1 MSMDA
6 AFVQRLSLTIA
17 QALAQ
22 AVAPLNEEIARL
34 RAEVESL
41 RQERNGDTP
50 LASPA
55 ARRASAALP
64 LRTAAAAP
72 AAPAARRGTSADAEC
87 RVPHCEAAVLAKELC
102 ETHYR
107 VMRRALANGER
118 FDPAKQKPAAA
129 KPVARGCSEPDCDDG
144 HYARGLCRRHY
155 MTLRARERAA
165 ERGGGAAPAGNGT
178 RRRREQPAPAIAV
191 VRREAA
197 PAAEIDTETI
207 ESTPPAARPGQA
219 AARAELMNGMPFFE
233 LAVGGEP
240 GVVAM
245 PTAEAVMRVMH
256 QYRGGLGKVAEVLG
270 RNRQTLMELLERL
283 NLLEAAVTMRKQE
296 CSRILRAPLRERLS
310 DLLFREKLLEDLKCL
325 KEVDESAR
333 TEIQVRCAQLAKTCN
348 TQEEAFAKLAQECGL
363 EESGLK
369 RLIWRYDLRRQL
381 RGLKSTRPAPSR
393 MRN

>member
-1 MSMDA
+1 MSLDA
-6 AFVQRLSLTIA
+6 ALVQRLSATIA

-22 AVAPLNEEIARL
+22 ALVPLNEEIDRL
-34 RAEVESL
+34 RAEVEAL
-41 RQERNGDTP
+41 RSDRGEHAAV
-50 LASPA
+50 ASP
-55 ARRASAALP
+55 RRASTPLP
-64 LRTAAAAP
+64 LRAAAQAAT
-72 AAPAARRGTSADAEC
+72 AAPAARRGSVAEAPC
-87 RVPHCEAAVLAKELC
+87 RVPHCQAPVLAKELC

-107 VMRRALANGER
+107 IMRRALANGER
-118 FDPAKQKPAAA
+118 FDPAKQKPATAR
-129 KPVARGCSEPDCDDG
+129 PVARACAEPDCDEG

-165 ERGGGAAPAGNGT
+165 ERGTGT
-178 RRRREQPAPAIAV
+178 RKRSEPAAIAV
-191 VRREAA
+191 VARKSMPVAVVDREI
-197 PAAEIDTETI
+197 EIETPV
-207 ESTPPAARPGQA
+207 ESPPNNQ

-233 LAVGGEP
+233 LAVGGDP

-245 PTAEAVMRVMH
+245 PTAEAVTRVLH

-283 NLLEAAVTMRKQE
+283 NLLESTVAMRKQE
-296 CSRILRAPLRERLS
+296 CSRILRAPLRERLA

-333 TEIQVRCAQLAKTCN
+333 TEIQVRCAQLAKTCS
-348 TQEEAFAKLAQECGL
+348 TQEEAFAKLAAECGL

-393 MRN
+393 ARN

>member
-6 AFVQRLSLTIA
+6 ALVQRLSLTIA

-41 RQERNGDTP
+41 RQQRNGEMP
-50 LASPA
+50 LATPA
-55 ARRASAALP
+55 ARRTSAPVP
-64 LRTAAAAP
+64 LRTAAVAP
-72 AAPAARRGTSADAEC
+72 AAPAARRGTSPDAEC
-87 RVPHCEAAVLAKELC
+87 RVPHCEAPVLAKELC

-155 MTLRARERAA
+155 MTLRARERAV
-165 ERGGGAAPAGNGT
+165 ERGGGSTADGGNGT
-178 RRRREQPAPAIAV
+178 RKRRQQPAPIAV
-191 VRREAA
+191 MRREPA
-197 PAAEIDTETI
+197 PAAAVESEPM
-207 ESTPPAARPGQA
+207 ESTPARPAQA

-245 PTAEAVMRVMH
+245 PTAEAVMRVMN

-296 CSRILRAPLRERLS
+296 CSRILRAPLRDRLA